1 MIVLIKMADYELI
14 LGAYIRFAFAFSST
28 FVTSPSYIAIFS
40 FAIKTIN
47 KAFWISDQMIS
58 MGALGWN
65 NSERFITICNIQ
77 IIQAFKVFSFFQSSS
92 FQPFIL
98 FSDIF
103 WVMIMLVLLKNN
115 IISPGSNR
123 SFTESIATTTPPVE
137 IPIFYWSGIW
147 KSVAILILNCIAR
160 TPFRAKYPWKRL
172 KGMKMLLEW
181 ICNRLKYLL
190 KRQFFSL
197 FRTLV

>member
-1 MIVLIKMADYELI
+1 MLIKMADYELI
-14 LGAYIRFAFAFSST
+14 LGTYIRFAFAFSST

-77 IIQAFKVFSFFQSSS
+77 IQAFKVF
-92 FQPFIL
+92 FQPFIS

-160 TPFRAKYPWKRL
+160 TPFWVKYPWKRL
-172 KGMKMLLEW
+172 KGMKMFLEW
-181 ICNRLKYLL
+181 ICNRLRYLL

>member
-1 MIVLIKMADYELI
+1 MLIKMADYELI
-14 LGAYIRFAFAFSST
+14 LGTYIRFAFAFSST

-77 IIQAFKVFSFFQSSS
+77 IQPFKVFSKFF

-98 FSDIF
+98 FSEIF

-115 IISPGSNR
+115 IISPGSDR
-123 SFTESIATTTPPVE
+123 SFTESIATATPPVE

-160 TPFRAKYPWKRL
+160 TPFWVKYPWKRL

-181 ICNRLKYLL
+181 ICNRWKYLL
-190 KRQFFSL
+190 KTIL
-197 FRTLV
+197 